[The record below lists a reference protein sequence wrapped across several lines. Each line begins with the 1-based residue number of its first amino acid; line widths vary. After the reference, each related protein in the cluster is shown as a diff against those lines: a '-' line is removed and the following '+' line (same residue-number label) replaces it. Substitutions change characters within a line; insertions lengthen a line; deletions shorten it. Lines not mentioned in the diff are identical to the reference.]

1 MKFVYYIDDQKFE
14 LKEGYIDTDYVDDYY
29 DDCKYNTVIYSK
41 ESHAIDVIN
50 NSNIFDNIETAKYIL
65 KGMIQIKRDRN
76 SKEIEIL
83 QKENEIL
90 FEKLLNM

>member
-14 LKEGYIDTDYVDDYY
+14 LKEGYIDTGYVDDYY

-50 NSNIFDNIETAKYIL
+50 NSNVFDNIETAKHIL
-65 KGMIQIKRDRN
+65 RGMIKIQMNKN
-76 SKEIEIL
+76 TKEIEKL
-83 QKENEIL
+83 TKYNQEL
-90 FEKLLNM
+90 AEKLFNV

>member
-14 LKEGYIDTDYVDDYY
+14 LKEGYIDTGYVDDYC
-29 DDCKYNTVIYSK
+29 DDRKYNTVIYSK

-50 NSNIFDNIETAKYIL
+50 NSNVFDNIETAKHML
-65 KGMIQIKRDRN
+65 KGMIQIQRDKN

-83 QKENEIL
+83 QKENEKL
-90 FEKLLNM
+90 FEKLLNV

>member
-14 LKEGYIDTDYVDDYY
+14 LKEGYIDTGYIDDYY

-50 NSNIFDNIETAKYIL
+50 NSNVFDNIETAKHIL
-65 KGMIQIKRDRN
+65 RGMIEIQMNKN
-76 SKEIEIL
+76 TKEIEKL
-83 QKENEIL
+83 TKYNQEL
-90 FEKLLNM
+90 AEKLFNV